1 MKAADSVITDIVL
14 QALRMDD
21 TIKRQEVTIIQLKKR
36 NSELCGIIERMKE
49 IIHSISPELSEQFE
63 LFQL

>member
-1 MKAADSVITDIVL
+1 MKADDSLVTDIVL

-21 TIKRQEVTIIQLKKR
+21 TIKRQEVTIIQLKKK
-36 NSELCGIIERMKE
+36 NAELYGVIEKMKE
-49 IIHSISPELSEQFE
+49 IIHSLSPELSEQFN

>member
-1 MKAADSVITDIVL
+1 
-14 QALRMDD
+14 MDD

-36 NSELCGIIERMKE
+36 NSELCGVIERMKE